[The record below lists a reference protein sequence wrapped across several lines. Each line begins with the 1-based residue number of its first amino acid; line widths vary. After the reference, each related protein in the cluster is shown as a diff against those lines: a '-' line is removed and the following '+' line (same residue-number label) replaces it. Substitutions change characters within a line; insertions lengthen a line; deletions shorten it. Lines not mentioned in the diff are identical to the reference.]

1 MSFEPRATSFDRCAQ
16 KAHGSRLTARSF
28 VYMQVPYIVDLLGTF
43 VFAISGALAAFGKK
57 MYQDIFG
64 VSFTAF
70 ITATGGGTLRD
81 IILGVHPLT
90 WVADESYLIAIFV
103 GVLLVIFFRRYIKKI
118 PKTLFL
124 LDTVGVAL
132 YTILGVQKALAHDV
146 NPIAAVLLGMVSAV
160 FGGVLRDTLINEI
173 PLIFKKEIY
182 ATACLAGAFLFVLLN
197 YLKVDSNICF
207 FAGIVL
213 IILIRI
219 ISVRYKIALPK
230 IEE

>member
-1 MSFEPRATSFDRCAQ
+1 
-16 KAHGSRLTARSF
+16 
-28 VYMQVPYIVDLLGTF
+28 MQIPYIVDLLGTF

-70 ITATGGGTLRD
+70 ITAIGGGTLRD

-103 GVLLVIFFRRYIKKI
+103 AVLLVVFFRRYIKKI
-118 PKTLFL
+118 PRTLFL

-146 NPIAAVLLGMVSAV
+146 NPIAAVILGMVSAV

-197 YLKVDSNICF
+197 YLKVDGDISF

-213 IILIRI
+213 IIVIRI

-230 IEE
+230 IED

>member
-1 MSFEPRATSFDRCAQ
+1 MEI
-16 KAHGSRLTARSF
+16 
-28 VYMQVPYIVDLLGTF
+28 PYIVDLLGTF

-81 IILGVHPLT
+81 VILGVHPLA
-90 WVADESYLIAIFV
+90 WVVDEKFIIAIFIA
-103 GVLLVIFFRRYIKKI
+103 VLLVVFFRRYIKKI
-118 PKTLFL
+118 PKTLFF
-124 LDTVGVAL
+124 LDTLGVAL
-132 YTILGVQKALAHDV
+132 YTILGVQKALALEV
-146 NPIAAVLLGMVSAV
+146 NALAAVLLGMVSAV

-197 YLKVDSNICF
+197 YLKVDSNISF

-213 IILIRI
+213 IIVIRI

>member
-1 MSFEPRATSFDRCAQ
+1 
-16 KAHGSRLTARSF
+16 
-28 VYMQVPYIVDLLGTF
+28 MQIPYIVDLLGTF
-43 VFAISGALAAFGKK
+43 VFAVSGALAAFGKK
-57 MYQDIFG
+57 LYQDIFG
-64 VSFTAF
+64 VAFTAF

-81 IILGVHPLT
+81 VILGVHPLA
-90 WVADESYLIAIFV
+90 WVADEKYIIAIFIA
-103 GVLLVIFFRRYIKKI
+103 VLLVVFFKRYIKKI

-132 YTILGVQKALAHDV
+132 YTILGVQKALALEV
-146 NPIAAVLLGMVSAV
+146 NMLAAVLLGMVSAV

-197 YLKVDSNICF
+197 YLKVDSDVSF

-213 IILIRI
+213 IILVRI
-219 ISVRYKIALPK
+219 ISVRYKIALPQ
-230 IEE
+230 IDD